1 MVGHAD
7 LLAGAGEI
15 RDIWSWRGKWGI
27 AREIW
32 RSVLKHQFSM
42 GALDD
47 MLPDHVFDPV
57 IPYHT
62 TQLVLREDRVKSRE
76 TVTRHDVKAHIDEW
90 NSQAGYE
97 FLHIGLTS
105 ADIVDNVA
113 LVQMLR
119 TMNVLSQFE
128 GFEAWRPP
136 FRGLK
141 GAIGTQQDLIDIMGS
156 PERVR
161 ILENEVGYDLGWS
174 TPQETLINT
183 GQVYPRS
190 IDLQWASYLHRWCFR
205 EPWQTLSSGFLAMIT
220 AYSGSQWN
228 EGDVSTSVVRRV
240 ALPSMAAVAY
250 HALHESAQRKANQ
263 G

>member
-7 LLAGAGEI
+7 LLADTGKL
-15 RDIWSWRGKWGI
+15 RDIWSWRGKWSI

-32 RSVLKHQFSM
+32 QSVLQHQLSM
-42 GALDD
+42 GALDNLIKD
-47 MLPDHVFDPV
+47 RGFDPM
-57 IPYHT
+57 IPYRAT
-62 TQLVLREDRVKSRE
+62 RSILREDRVKSRE
-76 TVTRHDVKAHIDEW
+76 MVTRHDVKAHIDEW
-90 NSQAGYE
+90 NAQAGYE
-97 FLHIGLTS
+97 LLHIGLTS
-105 ADIVDNVA
+105 ADVVDNVA

-119 TMNVLSQFE
+119 TMNLLQRFS
-128 GFEAWRPP
+128 GFEPWRPP

-141 GAIGTQQDLIDIMGS
+141 GAIGTQQDLLDIMGTV
-156 PERVR
+156 ERVQK
-161 ILENEVGYDLGWS
+161 LEDRVGFDLGWS

-190 IDLQWASYLHRWCFR
+190 IDLQWASYLHRWCYN
-205 EPWQTLSSGFLAMIT
+205 EPWQSLSSGFLAMIT

-250 HALHESAQRKANQ
+250 HALQNSAQRK